1 MKINPANVNNLYKN
15 NMKNNMNDA
24 GSVNGKPQAADQELA
39 GKKDIK
45 YDTITISSR
54 GVQKNDISRLAAG
67 IAKDVDAAAADE
79 KIESLKTAI
88 RNDQYKIDS
97 QTLADAIL
105 KRAKGGF
112 DQKI

>member
-15 NMKNNMNDA
+15 NMSGT
-24 GSVNGKPQAADQELA
+24 GSPNGKPQAAEQEPA

-45 YDTITISSR
+45 FDTITISSQ
-54 GVQKNDISRLAAG
+54 GMQKNDISRMAAG

-88 RNDQYKIDS
+88 RNDQYRIDS

>member
-1 MKINPANVNNLYKN
+1 MMKINPANVNNIYKN
-15 NMKNNMNDA
+15 TMNGA
-24 GSVNGKPQAADQELA
+24 GSASGKSQLEEQAPAA
-39 GKKDIK
+39 KKDQK
-45 YDTITISSR
+45 YDTITISSQ
-54 GVQKNDISRLAAG
+54 GAHKNDISRLASG

-79 KIESLKTAI
+79 KIESIKAAI
-88 RNDQYKIDS
+88 RNDRYKVDS

>member
-15 NMKNNMNDA
+15 NMSGT
-24 GSVNGKPQAADQELA
+24 GSTNGKPQAAEQEPA

-45 YDTITISSR
+45 YDTITISSQ
-54 GVQKNDISRLAAG
+54 GMQKNDISRLAAG